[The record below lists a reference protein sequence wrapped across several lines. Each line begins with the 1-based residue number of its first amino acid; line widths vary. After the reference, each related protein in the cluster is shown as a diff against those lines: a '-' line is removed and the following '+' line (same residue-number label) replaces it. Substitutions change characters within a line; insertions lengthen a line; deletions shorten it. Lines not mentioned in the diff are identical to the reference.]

1 MKKILLVSHI
11 MTLGGTEKA
20 LLGLLDAL
28 QEYPVQVELLL
39 LQKGGALESEIPNN
53 VKVTYFP
60 DFDNIKDVIENPPH
74 RTIVDMAKKGRFS
87 AAVGHFATY
96 MKIKK
101 TGSWHHNYISLLKKY
116 RHPEHYDIAVAFAG
130 PSDFISY
137 LVAKKINAD
146 KKVQWI
152 HFDVEKMIFDF
163 SFGKQYYPLFDRVFC
178 VSDNAKAVFLKRFPE
193 MESRTETMHNIV
205 SEPLIIK
212 EAEQGDSYN
221 DGYTG
226 TRILTVGRLSH
237 EKGQFMIPSA
247 AKMLADKGY
256 EFKWYI
262 VGDGA
267 EKNKIETEI
276 IRLGL
281 QKHVVVIGATKNP
294 YRYMRDCDIYMQPS
308 LHEGYGLTVHEAK
321 IFNKPIVV
329 TDFASASNLVQ
340 HKKTGLI
347 CDINAE
353 SIAEAL
359 GELLCNPDLQQT
371 FSKNTSLENK
381 DTSQEIEKLFRI

>member
-28 QEYPVQVELLL
+28 QQYPVQVELLL
-39 LQKGGALESEIPNN
+39 LQKGGALENEIPSN
-53 VKVTYFP
+53 VRVTYFP
-60 DFDNIKDVIENPPH
+60 DFKSIKDVIENPPH
-74 RTIVDMAKKGRFS
+74 RTIIEMAKKGRFS
-87 AAVGHFATY
+87 AAARHFATY

-101 TGSWHHNYISLLKKY
+101 TGSWHHNYIALLKHY
-116 RHPEHYDIAVAFAG
+116 THPGHYDVAVAFAG

-152 HFDVEKMIFDF
+152 HFDVDKMIFDF

-205 SEPLIIK
+205 SESLIIA
-212 EAEQGDSYN
+212 EAERGDTFN

-226 TRILTVGRLSH
+226 TKILTVGRLSH
-237 EKGQFMIPSA
+237 EKGQFMIPAA
-247 AKMLADKGY
+247 AKILADKGY

-267 EKNKIETEI
+267 DKQKIEVELG
-276 IRLGL
+276 RMGL
-281 QKHVVVIGATKNP
+281 QNRVILIAATKNP

-329 TDFASASNLVQ
+329 TNFASASNLVQ

-359 GELLCNPDLQQT
+359 AELLCNPDLQQT